1 MLSVSGDNGPAP
13 GQHQIMYF
21 NSQGPFRGF
30 KTTVMEGGI
39 RQTVTVQWP
48 GHIAAGR
55 TTEHIFTFWDFL
67 PTAAELAG
75 APLPP
80 RIDGISA
87 VSVMLGEVDGAAPPQ
102 PRTLYYEFCWNSVM
116 NTPEKIAKV
125 TMVSED
131 CSSVVICCCMCQL
144 YCSDYVP
151 VCNGLCRVRREI

>member
-1 MLSVSGDNGPAP
+1 MLTGAVSGDNGPAP

-39 RQTVTVQWP
+39 RQTVAVQWP
-48 GHIAAGR
+48 GHIAAGT

-67 PTAAELAG
+67 PTAAELVG

-87 VSVMLGEVDGAAPPQ
+87 VAVMLGEVDGAAPPP

-125 TMVSED
+125 SRTALQLL
-131 CSSVVICCCMCQL
+131 SVPPAPHCTSFIVMYKI
-144 YCSDYVP
+144 
-151 VCNGLCRVRREI
+151 